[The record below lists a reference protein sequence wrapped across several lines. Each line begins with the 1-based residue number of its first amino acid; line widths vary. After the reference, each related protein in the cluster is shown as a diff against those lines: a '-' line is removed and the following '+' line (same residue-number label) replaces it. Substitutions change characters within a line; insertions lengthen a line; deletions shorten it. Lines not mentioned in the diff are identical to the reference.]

1 MGRPKLK
8 DSKKRVH
15 VNISVRKDV
24 AELAKNADNASRVYE
39 SAVDICQS
47 ISSLMRNLE
56 SDKTDVNDVLE
67 DIHDL
72 MSIWNSRFEEKVEF
86 SKLQI
91 DDKAV

>member
-1 MGRPKLK
+1 MGRPKLR
-8 DSKKRVH
+8 DSKKRIH

-24 AELAKNADNASRVYE
+24 AELAKNSDNASRVYE

-47 ISSLMRNLE
+47 ISNLMKNLE
-56 SDKTDVNDVLE
+56 SDKADVNDVLE

-86 SKLQI
+86 SRPQI
-91 DDKAV
+91 DDKAI